1 MNGICNSE
9 KRRNVFLH
17 AAALQNNR
25 LDILVLVSTKLNHNL
40 HQQIKNE
47 RGGEHFFNTIDGAR
61 GILVWINNDTKPIIA
76 KEVHKDNAGNLL
88 IIEI

>member
-25 LDILVLVSTKLNHNL
+25 LDILVLVSTKLNQNL

-76 KEVHKDNAGNLL
+76 KEVHKAQCG
-88 IIEI
+88 